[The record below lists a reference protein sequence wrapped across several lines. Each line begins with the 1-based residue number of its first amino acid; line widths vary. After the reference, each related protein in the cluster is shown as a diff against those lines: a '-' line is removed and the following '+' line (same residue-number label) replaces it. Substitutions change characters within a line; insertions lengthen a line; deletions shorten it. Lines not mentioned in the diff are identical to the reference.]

1 MEFIG
6 ERMKRL
12 KIQSWRRGMKEVDL
26 ILGTFFETQGTLL
39 SKFELDLYERLLD
52 QDDQIIF
59 NWISEKSDPPD
70 EFYSIVQKINLFT
83 QSAPHSN

>member
-52 QDDQIIF
+52 QDDQI
-59 NWISEKSDPPD
+59 
-70 EFYSIVQKINLFT
+70 LFT

>member
-26 ILGTFFETQGTLL
+26 ILGIFFETKGTSL
-39 SKFELDLYERLLD
+39 SKFELDLYEKLLD
-52 QDDQIIF
+52 QDDQLIF

-83 QSAPHSN
+83 QSASHSN

>member
-59 NWISEKSDPPD
+59 NWISKKSDPPD
-70 EFYSIVQKINLFT
+70 EFYSHVQKINI
-83 QSAPHSN
+83 